1 MVIDRAKTVRGAV
14 AGAIAAGAW
23 AAQQPLDKAIFR
35 VDHDDTELL
44 GKAFTRGRSW
54 PLIGAFVHLGNGA
67 ALGALYTVLAPRMPV
82 PSWSRGPIVALGEHL
97 ATWPLVFV
105 AERIHPA
112 RDELPKLSGSLP
124 AFAQATWRHLLFGVV
139 LGELERRLN
148 PPPDPDPPPPY
159 EHVMSTNGHGKIEH
173 LATSG

>member
-1 MVIDRAKTVRGAV
+1 MV
-14 AGAIAAGAW
+14 AAGAW
-23 AAQQPLDKAIFR
+23 AAQQPLDRAIFR
-35 VDHDDTELL
+35 VDYDDTELL

-54 PLIGAFVHLGNGA
+54 PLVGTFVHLGNGA
-67 ALGALYTVLAPRMPV
+67 ALGALYSIAAPRMPV
-82 PSWSRGPIVALGEHL
+82 PSWSRGPLVALTEHL

-148 PPPDPDPPPPY
+148 PPPDPEPPPPY
-159 EHVMSTNGHGKIEH
+159 DHVVSSNGHGRLEH
-173 LATSG
+173 VATSG